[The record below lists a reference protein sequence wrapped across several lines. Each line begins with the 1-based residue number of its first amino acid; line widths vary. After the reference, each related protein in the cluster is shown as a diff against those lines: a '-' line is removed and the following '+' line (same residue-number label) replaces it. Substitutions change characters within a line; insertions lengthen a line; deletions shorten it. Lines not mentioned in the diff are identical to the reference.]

1 LASSSPRRQALIGL
15 LGLSWRP
22 APANVEESE
31 HLLGDPLL
39 GALNVALAKSRAIHV
54 ADDDE
59 IVVAA
64 DTLVVANGQ
73 ILGKPLHAQAARAM
87 LGALRDTS
95 HAVVTGVSL
104 RSGADREWGAV
115 VSSRVLMRAYT
126 EAEIETYVARGEPF
140 DKAGGYAVQDA
151 EFQPAERVKGCFLN
165 VVGLPLCAV
174 AAGLEALGQA
184 AELPAP
190 RTAPCGYCTR
200 GSALVEIRA

>member
-1 LASSSPRRQALIGL
+1 M
-15 LGLSWRP
+15 
-22 APANVEESE
+22 
-31 HLLGDPLL
+31 
-39 GALNVALAKSRAIHV
+39 ALAKSRATPV

-64 DTLVVANGQ
+64 DTLVVANAE
-73 ILGKPLHAQAARAM
+73 ILGKPLHAQAAREM

-95 HAVVTGVSL
+95 HEVVTGVSL
-104 RSGADREWGAV
+104 RSAADREWGAV
-115 VSSRVLMRAYT
+115 VSSRVVMRAYT

-151 EFQPAERVKGCFLN
+151 EFRPAERVEGCFLN

-174 AAGLEALGQA
+174 AAGLEGLGVALASSQQT
-184 AELPAP
+184 
-190 RTAPCGYCTR
+190 RSAPCDYCAR